1 MSVTAT
7 DDAKHMFFTR
17 LADRGFERATFSDGQ
32 ARTYPLDRLI
42 FSTKK
47 NSVGQE
53 FDKVPMSLRGRLLL
67 IFEEVPVDRL
77 IVFGRRCFPEP
88 ERAREGGTR
97 RHAVGGG
104 VC

>member
-17 LADRGFERATFSDGQ
+17 LADRGFERATFSVG
-32 ARTYPLDRLI
+32 TYPLDQLN

-53 FDKVPMSLRGRLLL
+53 FDKVPRSLRGRLLL
-67 IFEEVPVDRL
+67 ICEKAPVDRL

-88 ERAREGGTR
+88 ERAMYPEN
-97 RHAVGGG
+97 
-104 VC
+104 